1 MTWKKL
7 QRLLACLL
15 AVLLLSQVGA
25 FSPAVFAADDSSY
38 TLQDGTAIIK
48 STMTTDEVN
57 HALTRALVKDFDQ
70 KSEDAQAKLLDDLKW
85 EYKTNGFKNKGTIFE
100 AKSSDLYWDSI
111 AGGRVVEEGK
121 VIKTKYTCPAL
132 ADNKDGDY
140 KVRLV
145 GTTQE
150 VTLTKAEKLSSSIT
164 LKQDASV
171 KLPYNEDGTL
181 NADALRAAIFDQV
194 VESTAPDLKVD
205 DVTIEYYAT
214 ATTGSLGALGR
225 AWAPLEGGTVNSV
238 NYPAISAG
246 EQKIRISYDESD
258 TYFSTSPE
266 VMVTFTERADSHI
279 VLKSGQKVALP
290 YNDDVT
296 VNYDALRA
304 SILTQVVDEGTT
316 PALTLQNTEIEY
328 YASSAL
334 VDHKE
339 WVKLEGEYKTI
350 PVINKEIGYPA
361 ISAGEQQIRIS
372 FKGDDEYKAS
382 SDEVTV
388 TFAER
393 PSVQVTKKENPTFK
407 LAFNDDGTAIYDNIQ
422 QQVFNAVIQST
433 DPTLTADDV
442 SIKYLATEKVL
453 GAADSHEWMP
463 LTGGKKNGISYPAI
477 GEGTQKVRISW
488 GGNRYYAPMDL
499 EAEVLVTGRPDLQVT
514 LKESPSVK
522 LVFNDDGKV
531 IYDNIYQQ
539 VWDAVIER
547 TEPELT
553 LEQATLE
560 YYADSKATGWVSEWV
575 PLEGG
580 KKNSISYPGVS
591 EGTQKVRVSW
601 RGTSV
606 YAPGHVDVDVV
617 FLDRDPAPF
626 HLKTGVTKV
635 GIVYNPDQSINYEA
649 TEQALREALIESTDS
664 NYSVD
669 LVKVEYNIYG
679 THLTDDRIANYKDL
693 SYRVLDSDLL
703 DGIKAGKFGLGDQ
716 LLRLSW
722 SGNAD
727 YKPFEETRV
736 RVKMVDNR
744 QPTEVVLKPSISIVY
759 NMDASVMKQ
768 NIFEYV
774 IDWDASKLP
783 EKSTL
788 SVADFTIE
796 YYAENEVEADGM
808 TTGGGVH
815 LYMPLEGGKGGAF
828 EGDPTKFLTYPQM
841 GAGDQKIRVTYKG
854 NADYRP
860 STPVEGNLTVNKA
873 KVSVK
878 VHSTSIYAEEAK
890 DKLGE
895 GFITTDPA
903 DKFDIYTI
911 YGGMTSDVTTSVFV
925 QLPERYTNT
934 ALIQAIDWALEQAG
948 QPTLTEMMNNGTTVG
963 QLRKII
969 SDVISKGDDLPTFI
983 KDALKKA
990 GIDIDTLVKLNEAL
1004 SKLPGLLD
1012 NVRVAFGTPDQA
1024 GIYTVC
1030 AVTNNK
1036 NYETG
1041 FGMGA
1046 LVVKKHYS
1054 GVKLQW
1060 NKTIPNGKLT
1070 AEEAAGFDFGAT
1082 LMYDGNPAKKQTNV
1096 HYLYSGFTS
1105 KWKPYSS
1112 TTTPP
1117 TEPGRYVM
1125 TAVTVGGN
1133 YQAAPITR
1141 SFQITK

>member
-1 MTWKKL
+1 MTGKKL
-7 QRLLACLL
+7 QRVLACLL

-25 FSPAVFAADDSSY
+25 FSPVVFAADASGY

-57 HALTRALVKDFDQ
+57 HALTRALVVGFDQ
-70 KSEDAQAKLLDDLKW
+70 MSVADQNALLDSLQW
-85 EYKTNGFKNKGTIFE
+85 EYKCEGKGKGLFGVSVTRTDWGSINGFTSADKRTN
-100 AKSSDLYWDSI
+100 
-111 AGGRVVEEGK
+111 
-121 VIKTKYTCPAL
+121 YTHPAL

-140 KVRLV
+140 KVRLA
-145 GTTQE
+145 GTTAE
-150 VTLTKAEKLSSSIT
+150 VTLTKAEKLSSSIA
-164 LKQDASV
+164 LKEGVSIA
-171 KLPYNEDGTL
+171 LPYNEDGTL
-181 NADALRAAIFDQV
+181 NADALRAAIFAQV
-194 VESTAPDLKVD
+194 VENTIPELTVSN
-205 DVTIEYYAT
+205 VTIEYYAT
-214 ATTGSLGALGR
+214 AKSGSFVGVGE
-225 AWAPLEGGTVNSV
+225 AWMPLEGGT
-238 NYPAISAG
+238 
-246 EQKIRISYDESD
+246 KD
-258 TYFSTSPE
+258 
-266 VMVTFTERADSHI
+266 
-279 VLKSGQKVALP
+279 L
-290 YNDDVT
+290 
-296 VNYDALRA
+296 
-304 SILTQVVDEGTT
+304 LT
-316 PALTLQNTEIEY
+316 
-328 YASSAL
+328 
-334 VDHKE
+334 
-339 WVKLEGEYKTI
+339 
-350 PVINKEIGYPA
+350 YPA
-361 ISAGEQQIRIS
+361 ISAGEQQIQIS
-372 FKGDDEYKAS
+372 FKGDKTYKAS
-382 SDEVTV
+382 SATTTV
-388 TFAER
+388 TFTER
-393 PSVQVTKKENPTFK
+393 PAVSVTRNDSPTFQ
-407 LAFNDDGTAIYDNIQ
+407 LNYNDNGDAIYDNIQ
-422 QQVFNAVIQST
+422 QQVFDAVIQST
-433 DPTLTADDV
+433 DPTLTAGDV

-453 GAADSHEWMP
+453 GVDSHEWMP
-463 LTGGKKNGISYPAI
+463 LTGGKKNGTSYPAI

-499 EAEVLVTGRPDLQVT
+499 EAEVLVTGRPALQVT
-514 LKESPSVK
+514 LKDSPSVK

-649 TEQALREALIESTDS
+649 TEQALREALIESTDPG
-664 NYSVD
+664 YPVD
-669 LVKVEYNIYG
+669 LVKVQYNIYG
-679 THLTDDRIANYKDL
+679 TSITDDWIANYKDL
-693 SYRVLDSDLL
+693 SYKVLDSDLFN
-703 DGIKAGKFGLGDQ
+703 GIKAGKFGLGDQ

-722 SGNAD
+722 RGNAD

-744 QPTEVVLKPSISIVY
+744 QPTEVVLKSGASITY
-759 NMDASVMKQ
+759 NMDADVMLQ
-768 NIFEYV
+768 AIFENL
-774 IDWDASKLP
+774 IDWDASTLP

-796 YYAENEVEADGM
+796 YYAENEVEIDGM
-808 TTGGGVH
+808 TTGGGAH
-815 LYMPLEGGKGGAF
+815 LYMPIEGGKGGAF
-828 EGDPTKFLTYPQM
+828 EGDLVKSLTYPQM
-841 GAGDQKIRVTYKG
+841 GTGEQQIRVTFNG
-854 NADYRP
+854 DEAYRP
-860 STPVEGNLTVNKA
+860 STPIEGNLTVNKA

-890 DKLGE
+890 DKLGK
-895 GFITTDPA
+895 GFVTTDPA

-934 ALIQAIDWALEQAG
+934 ALIKAIDWALEQAG
-948 QPTLTEMMNNGTTVG
+948 QPTLSEMMNKGTTVG
-963 QLRKII
+963 QLRKIL
-969 SDVISKGDDLPTFI
+969 SDVISSGADLPQFI

-990 GIDIDTLVKLNEAL
+990 NIDIDTLVKLNDAL

-1012 NVRVAFGTPDQA
+1012 NVRVAIGTPNQA
-1024 GIYTVC
+1024 GLYVVT

-1041 FGMGA
+1041 VGTGM
-1046 LVVKKHYS
+1046 LLVKKHYS
-1054 GVKLQW
+1054 GVKLTW
-1060 NKTIPNGKLT
+1060 NQNFTNGKIS
-1070 AEEAAGFDFGAT
+1070 AADAAKFDFKAT
-1082 LMYDGNPAKKQTNV
+1082 LSYNGNSDISQDNV

-1117 TEPGRYVM
+1117 TEPGRYV
-1125 TAVTVGGN
+1125 VTVVTLGGN

-1141 SFQITK
+1141 AFQITK

>member
-1 MTWKKL
+1 MTGKKL
-7 QRLLACLL
+7 QRVLACLL

-25 FSPAVFAADDSSY
+25 FSPVVFAADASGY

-57 HALTRALVKDFDQ
+57 HALTRALVVGFDQ
-70 KSEDAQAKLLDDLKW
+70 MSEADQNALLDSLQW
-85 EYKTNGFKNKGTIFE
+85 EYKCEGKGKGLFGVSVTRTDWGSINGFTSADKRTN
-100 AKSSDLYWDSI
+100 
-111 AGGRVVEEGK
+111 
-121 VIKTKYTCPAL
+121 YTHPAL

-140 KVRLV
+140 KVRLA
-145 GTTQE
+145 GTTAE
-150 VTLTKAEKLSSSIT
+150 VTLTKAEKLSSSIA
-164 LKQDASV
+164 LKEGVSIA
-171 KLPYNEDGTL
+171 LPYNEDGTL
-181 NADALRAAIFDQV
+181 NADALRAAIFAQV
-194 VESTAPDLKVD
+194 VENTIPELTVSN
-205 DVTIEYYAT
+205 VTIEYYAT
-214 ATTGSLGALGR
+214 AKSGSFVGVGE
-225 AWAPLEGGTVNSV
+225 AWMPLEGGTKDLLT
-238 NYPAISAG
+238 YPAISAG
-246 EQKIRISYDESD
+246 EQQIQISFKGDK
-258 TYFSTSPE
+258 TYKASSKT
-266 VMVTFTERADSHI
+266 MTVTFTERADSHI
-279 VLKSGQKVALP
+279 VLKPDQQVALP
-290 YNDDVT
+290 YTDATTVDYDV
-296 VNYDALRA
+296 LRA
-304 SILTQVVDEGTT
+304 AILRQVVDEDTT
-316 PALTLQNTEIEY
+316 PALTTENTEIKY
-328 YASSAL
+328 YATSSTGLA
-334 VDHKE
+334 HE
-339 WVKLEGEYKTI
+339 WVKLDGDKVNLAT
-350 PVINKEIGYPA
+350 YPA
-361 ISAGEQQIRIS
+361 ISAGDQQIQIS
-372 FKGDDEYKAS
+372 FKGDNTYKAS
-382 SDEVTV
+382 SATTTV
-388 TFAER
+388 TFTER
-393 PSVQVTKKENPTFK
+393 PAVSVTRNDSPTFQ
-407 LAFNDDGTAIYDNIQ
+407 LNYNDNGDAIYDNIQ
-422 QQVFNAVIQST
+422 QQVFDAVIQST
-433 DPTLTADDV
+433 DPTLTAGDV

-453 GAADSHEWMP
+453 GVDSHEWMP
-463 LTGGKKNGISYPAI
+463 LTGGKKNGTSYPAI

-499 EAEVLVTGRPDLQVT
+499 EAEVLVTGRPALQVT
-514 LKESPSVK
+514 LKDSPSVK

-649 TEQALREALIESTDS
+649 TEQALREALIESTDPG
-664 NYSVD
+664 YPID
-669 LVKVEYNIYG
+669 LVKVQYNIYG
-679 THLTDDRIANYKDL
+679 TSITDDWIANYKDL
-693 SYRVLDSDLL
+693 SYKVLDSDLFN
-703 DGIKAGKFGLGDQ
+703 GIKAGKFGLGDQ

-722 SGNAD
+722 RGNAD

-744 QPTEVVLKPSISIVY
+744 QPTEVVLKSGASITY
-759 NMDASVMKQ
+759 NMDADVMLQ
-768 NIFEYV
+768 AIFENL
-774 IDWDASKLP
+774 IDWDASTLP

-788 SVADFTIE
+788 SAADFTFE
-796 YYAENEVEADGM
+796 YYGENVLGEEDG
-808 TTGGGVH
+808 GISGGV
-815 LYMPLEGGKGGAF
+815 PNWAPVAGG
-828 EGDPTKFLTYPQM
+828 TVNLLTYPQM
-841 GAGDQKIRVTYKG
+841 GAGENQKVRVSYSG
-854 NADYRP
+854 NGEYRP
-860 STPVEGNLTVNKA
+860 CKNVEGTLTVNKA

-895 GFITTDPA
+895 GFVTTDPA

-911 YGGMTSDVTTSVFV
+911 YGGMTSDVTGSVFV
-925 QLPERYTNT
+925 QLPERMTKGT
-934 ALIQAIDWALEQAG
+934 IIKLIDQTLKGLDQK
-948 QPTLTEMMNNGTTVG
+948 TLTEMMQQGTTVG
-963 QLRKII
+963 ELRKLFNDIVTNA
-969 SDVISKGDDLPTFI
+969 DKLPQPVKDL
-983 KDALKKA
+983 LKKV

-1004 SKLPGLLD
+1004 NKFPGLLD

-1024 GIYTVC
+1024 GIYTVY
-1030 AVTNNK
+1030 AITNNK

-1060 NKTIPNGKLT
+1060 NETIPNGKLT
-1070 AEEAAGFDFGAT
+1070 AEEAKSFDFGVT
-1082 LMYDGNPAKKQTNV
+1082 LMYDGNPAEKQTNV

-1117 TEPGRYVM
+1117 TEPGRYV
-1125 TAVTVGGN
+1125 VTVVTLGGN

-1141 SFQITK
+1141 AFQITK